1 MFRKKGLLPLIIS
14 AILFISNASYGQ
26 QEIGFLMPPGV
37 KSVQLPF
44 EEFSNLIVVPVT
56 INGFVT
62 LKFVLDTGAES
73 IILTEKIFGDIL
85 SLNYVRTITIDGPG
99 IRDSIKAHVATNV
112 YISLPGGIKAKGMNM
127 LVLEEDY
134 IELNKNLGEEIYGI
148 IGYDLFSRFVVEVDY
163 SEKLITIHDPKFF
176 RPRKTFI
183 KVPMKVRTTKPFV
196 DCIIHHREKVD
207 TLSLMVD
214 SGASHALLL
223 DHEVTD
229 HIITVDRK
237 IEASLGQGI
246 GGQIPGYLSR
256 LDEYSIGSMA
266 FENILISVPKPGV
279 YIDALKR
286 GSRHGTLG
294 GDLLSRLH
302 IILDYPHQALY
313 IEREP
318 TRHEKFEYDMSGIRL
333 LAAGRE
339 LDSIIVADVRPD
351 SPAQKSDIR
360 PGDYILRINGM
371 TPYSSTIS
379 QMVTLLRKKDNT
391 LVRAR
396 IYRDGKKLKKQFRLN
411 RIV

>member
-1 MFRKKGLLPLIIS
+1 MSRKKGLLPLIITV
-14 AILFISNASYGQ
+14 ILFTSNASYGQ

-37 KSVQLPF
+37 KSVQMSF
-44 EEFSNLIVVPVT
+44 EEYSNLIVIPVT

-62 LKFVLDTGAES
+62 MKFVLDTGAES
-73 IILTEKIFGDIL
+73 IILTEKIFGDVL
-85 SLNYVRTITIDGPG
+85 GLNYVRTITIDGPG
-99 IRDSIKAHVATNV
+99 VRDSIKAHVATNV
-112 YISLPGGIKAKGMNM
+112 YISLPGGVKAKGMNM

-134 IELNKNLGEEIYGI
+134 IELSKNLGEEIYGI
-148 IGYDLFSRFVVEVDY
+148 IGYDLFSRFVVEVNY
-163 SEKLITIHDPKFF
+163 NEKLLTIHDPKFF
-176 RPRKTFI
+176 RPRKTFDRI
-183 KVPMKVRTTKPFV
+183 PMKVRTTKPFI
-196 DCIIHHREKVD
+196 DCIIHHRENMD

-256 LDEYSIGSMA
+256 LDEYSIGGMT

-302 IILDYPHQALY
+302 IVLDYPHQALY

-318 TRHEKFEYDMSGIRL
+318 TRHEKFEYDMSGMRL
-333 LAAGRE
+333 IAAGRD
-339 LDSIIVADVRPD
+339 LDSIMIADVRPD
-351 SPAQKSDIR
+351 SPASRSDIR
-360 PGDYILRINGM
+360 PGDYILRMNGM
-371 TPYSSTIS
+371 TPYSTGIS
-379 QMVTLLRKKDNT
+379 QMVTLLRKKDHMK
-391 LVRAR
+391 VRAL
-396 IYRDGKKLKKQFRLN
+396 IYRDGRKLKKQFRLH
-411 RIV
+411 RLV